1 MALHMNK
8 NVQNLTHYKFI
19 EQNDTK
25 QCDKYYDRGNDF
37 KLFCCLTIGI
47 VMLHFNSFDENVCF
61 GKEDKVENDRDSN

>member
-25 QCDKYYDRGNDF
+25 QCDKYYDCSKGF
-37 KLFCCLTIGI
+37 LLFCCLNIGI
-47 VMLHFNSFDENVCF
+47 VMLLFNSFEENVCF
-61 GKEDKVENDRDSN
+61 GKDDKVENDRDSN